1 MTSYKVKKLVFIC
14 IVYLFY
20 TQYVLADEMIVG
32 LNYHNKSL
40 INIIGQNN
48 NDLIYKNNDSSHSP
62 KSTVSFRY
70 KLENE
75 KNSYYYEIN
84 QYTQIQPITQYTKIY
99 FGPLKTFLPI
109 EGEKIIRFDQR
120 SFSIS
125 KEYDYNINYKNN
137 FKLIFGGQLS
147 NINLSYI
154 EIGSESRASNYILSP
169 YLRMKFQS
177 NHYSNIPLY
186 VEISGYTYLKNSNYS
201 IGGKNLSFGGKVFS
215 EKNSEINLAFRRQSI
230 NINYIKNENLVS
242 ISNYGNGLDLF
253 LTYKF
258 N

>member
-1 MTSYKVKKLVFIC
+1 MTIYKVKKLAFIC
-14 IVYLFY
+14 IVYLIY
-20 TQYVLADEMIVG
+20 NQYALADEMIVG
-32 LNYHNKSL
+32 LNYHNKNL
-40 INIIGQNN
+40 INITGKKN
-48 NDLIYKNNDSSHSP
+48 NDLIYKNNDSSHLP
-62 KSTVSFRY
+62 KNIVSFRY

-75 KNSYYYEIN
+75 KNLYYYEIN
-84 QYTQIQPITQYTKIY
+84 QYTQIQPITQYIKIY

-120 SFSIS
+120 NFSIS
-125 KEYDYNINYKNN
+125 KEYDYSINYKNN
-137 FKLIFGGQLS
+137 FKLIYGGQLS

-154 EIGSESRASNYILSP
+154 DIGDESRASSYFISP
-169 YLRMKFQS
+169 YLRMKVQS

-186 VEISGYTYLKNSNYS
+186 MEISAYTSLKNSNYS
-201 IGGKNLSFGGKVFS
+201 IGGTNFSFGGKVFS
-215 EKNSEINLAFRRQSI
+215 EKNSEINIAFRRQSI

-242 ISNYGNGLDLF
+242 FSNYGNGLDLF